1 MTLLGILLF
10 ILFML
15 PSTSVFAASS
25 VVAIKE
31 KEIVAIDL
39 EENNKVITLNKGEDF
54 FNPQIFDNKQFVAY
68 QDLKSNVYL
77 SKLNDPFDTIFQ
89 MSDVKSYAVYGNN
102 LIFSKTQGGIFLYD
116 MSKNKVISLIEKSKY
131 YYDELTIN
139 SQGLL
144 FAKKY
149 LIQEDSPVGIIQY
162 DFNKKM
168 ESLIIDYIPITKDD
182 IGMDPSIAKLST
194 NGELLYIWCE
204 PNSASQRMD
213 GVPLCV
219 YDVKTKE
226 FKTFNQIKMLVYPD
240 NLAIHPTNDNL
251 IAVINGTWRMMN
263 ENKQLQLFNP
273 MNEQIENITKPGIV
287 AMSPSFSQD
296 GTRLYYS
303 AGIEVKDQYTT
314 FVPGSNQIYVY
325 DLNTKKTE
333 KLTNDRTGFDFYPQD
348 IENEELLFLRFDKDH
363 QLSLV
368 RRENKGEESI
378 ILTNLLTTNFEI
390 YGYLDSYQIL
400 SVKY

>member
-1 MTLLGILLF
+1 MKKVILLF

-31 KEIVAIDL
+31 NEIVAIHL
-39 EENNKVITLNKGEDF
+39 EQNNKVITLNKGEDF
-54 FNPQIFDNKQFVAY
+54 FNPKIFDNKQFVAY

-89 MSDVKSYAVYGNN
+89 MSDVKSYTLYGNN
-102 LIFSKTQGGIFLYD
+102 LIFSKSEGGIFLYD

-149 LIQEDSPVGIIQY
+149 LIREYSPLGIIQY
-162 DFNKKM
+162 DLNKKT

-240 NLAIHPTNDNL
+240 NLAIHPTNDDL

-333 KLTNDRTGFDFYPQD
+333 KLTNDLTGFDFYPQE

-368 RRENKGEESI
+368 TRENKGEESI
-378 ILTNLLTTNFEI
+378 ILTNLLTTNFEV
-390 YGYLDSYQIL
+390 YGHLNSYQIL
-400 SVKY
+400 NVKY

>member
-1 MTLLGILLF
+1 MKKVILLF

-31 KEIVAIDL
+31 NEIVAIHL
-39 EENNKVITLNKGEDF
+39 EQNNKVITLNKGEDF
-54 FNPQIFDNKQFVAY
+54 FNPKIFDNKQFVAY

-89 MSDVKSYAVYGNN
+89 MSDVKSYTLYGNN
-102 LIFSKTQGGIFLYD
+102 LIFSKSEGGIFLYD

-149 LIQEDSPVGIIQY
+149 LIREYSPLGIIQY
-162 DFNKKM
+162 DLNKKT

-325 DLNTKKTE
+325 DLNMKKTE
-333 KLTNDRTGFDFYPQD
+333 KLTNDLTGFDFYPQE

-400 SVKY
+400 NVKY

>member
-1 MTLLGILLF
+1 MKKVILLF
-10 ILFML
+10 ILFIL

-116 MSKNKVISLIEKSKY
+116 MSKNKVISLIERSKY

-400 SVKY
+400 NVKY

>member
-1 MTLLGILLF
+1 MKKVILLF

-31 KEIVAIDL
+31 NEIVAIHL
-39 EENNKVITLNKGEDF
+39 EQNNKVITLNKGEDF
-54 FNPQIFDNKQFVAY
+54 FNPKIFDNKQFVAY

-89 MSDVKSYAVYGNN
+89 MSDVKSYTLYGNN
-102 LIFSKTQGGIFLYD
+102 LIFSKSEGGIFLYD

-149 LIQEDSPVGIIQY
+149 LIREYSPLGIIQY
-162 DFNKKM
+162 DLNKKT

-240 NLAIHPTNDNL
+240 NLAIHTTNDDL

-333 KLTNDRTGFDFYPQD
+333 KLTNDLTGFDFYPQD

-378 ILTNLLTTNFEI
+378 ILTNLLTTNFEV
-390 YGYLDSYQIL
+390 YGHLDSYQIL

>member
-1 MTLLGILLF
+1 MKKVILLF

-31 KEIVAIDL
+31 NEIVAIHL
-39 EENNKVITLNKGEDF
+39 EQNNKVITLNKGEDF
-54 FNPQIFDNKQFVAY
+54 FNPKIFDNKQFVAY

-89 MSDVKSYAVYGNN
+89 MSDVKSYTLYGNN
-102 LIFSKTQGGIFLYD
+102 LIFSKSEGGIFLYD

-149 LIQEDSPVGIIQY
+149 LIREYSPLGIIQY
-162 DFNKKM
+162 DLNKKT

-219 YDVKTKE
+219 YDVKIKE

-240 NLAIHPTNDNL
+240 NLAIHPTNDDL

-273 MNEQIENITKPGIV
+273 LNEQIENITKPGIV

-333 KLTNDRTGFDFYPQD
+333 KLTNDLTGFDFYPQE

-378 ILTNLLTTNFEI
+378 ILTNLLTTNFEV
-390 YGYLDSYQIL
+390 YGHLDSYQIL

>member
-1 MTLLGILLF
+1 MKKVILLF

-31 KEIVAIDL
+31 NEIVAIHL
-39 EENNKVITLNKGEDF
+39 EQNNKVITLNKGEDF

-116 MSKNKVISLIEKSKY
+116 MSKNKVISLIERSKY

-378 ILTNLLTTNFEI
+378 ILTNLLTTNFEV
-390 YGYLDSYQIL
+390 YGHLDSYQIL

>member
-1 MTLLGILLF
+1 MKKVILLF

-31 KEIVAIDL
+31 NEIVAIHL
-39 EENNKVITLNKGEDF
+39 EQNNKVITLNKGEDF
-54 FNPQIFDNKQFVAY
+54 FNPKIFDNKQFVAY

-89 MSDVKSYAVYGNN
+89 MSDVKSYTLYGNN
-102 LIFSKTQGGIFLYD
+102 LIFSKSEGGIFLYD

-149 LIQEDSPVGIIQY
+149 LIREYSPLGIIQY
-162 DFNKKM
+162 DLNKKT

-219 YDVKTKE
+219 YDVKIKE

-240 NLAIHPTNDNL
+240 NLAIHPTNDDL

-378 ILTNLLTTNFEI
+378 ILTNLLTTNFEV
-390 YGYLDSYQIL
+390 YGHLDSYQIL

>member
-1 MTLLGILLF
+1 MKKVILLF

-31 KEIVAIDL
+31 NEIVAIHL
-39 EENNKVITLNKGEDF
+39 EQNNKVITLNKGEDF
-54 FNPQIFDNKQFVAY
+54 FNPKIFDNKQFVAY

-89 MSDVKSYAVYGNN
+89 MSDVKSYTLYGNN
-102 LIFSKTQGGIFLYD
+102 LIFSKSEGGIFLYD

-149 LIQEDSPVGIIQY
+149 LIREYSPLGIIQY
-162 DFNKKM
+162 DLNKKT

-240 NLAIHPTNDNL
+240 NLAIHPTNDDL

-400 SVKY
+400 NVKY

>member
-1 MTLLGILLF
+1 MIKVIFLF

-31 KEIVAIDL
+31 NEIVAIHL
-39 EENNKVITLNKGEDF
+39 EQNNKVITLNKGEDF
-54 FNPQIFDNKQFVAY
+54 FNPKIFDNKQFVAY

-89 MSDVKSYAVYGNN
+89 MSDVKSYTLYGNN
-102 LIFSKTQGGIFLYD
+102 LIFSKSEGGIFLYD
-116 MSKNKVISLIEKSKY
+116 MSKNKVFSLIEKSKY

-149 LIQEDSPVGIIQY
+149 LIREYSPLGIIQY
-162 DFNKKM
+162 DLNKKT
-168 ESLIIDYIPITKDD
+168 ESFIIDYIPITKDD

-240 NLAIHPTNDNL
+240 NLAIHPTNDDL

-378 ILTNLLTTNFEI
+378 ILTNLLTTNFEV
-390 YGYLDSYQIL
+390 YGHLDSYQIL

>member
-1 MTLLGILLF
+1 MKKVILLF

-39 EENNKVITLNKGEDF
+39 EENNKVITLNKSEDF
-54 FNPQIFDNKQFVAY
+54 FNPKIFDNKHFVAY

-77 SKLNDPFDTIFQ
+77 SKLNHPFDTIFQ

-149 LIQEDSPVGIIQY
+149 LIREYLPLGIIQY
-162 DFNKKM
+162 DLNKKM
-168 ESLIIDYIPITKDD
+168 DSLIIDYIPITKDD

-219 YDVKTKE
+219 YDVKTKD
-226 FKTFNQIKMLVYPD
+226 FNKVNQIKMLVYPD
-240 NLAIHPTNDNL
+240 NLAIHPTNDDL

-263 ENKQLQLFNP
+263 ENKKLQLFNP

-303 AGIEVKDQYTT
+303 AGIEVKDQYTP

-325 DLNTKKTE
+325 DLNTKQTE
-333 KLTNDRTGFDFYPQD
+333 KLTNDLTGFDFYPQE

-378 ILTNLLTTNFEI
+378 ILTNLLTTNFEV
-390 YGYLDSYQIL
+390 YGHLDGYQIL

>member
-1 MTLLGILLF
+1 MKKVILLF

-31 KEIVAIDL
+31 NEIVAIHL
-39 EENNKVITLNKGEDF
+39 EQNNKVITLNKGEDF
-54 FNPQIFDNKQFVAY
+54 FNPKIFDNKQFVAY

-149 LIQEDSPVGIIQY
+149 LIREYSPLGIIQY
-162 DFNKKM
+162 DLNKKT

-240 NLAIHPTNDNL
+240 NLAIHPTNDDL

-263 ENKQLQLFNP
+263 ENKKLQLFNP

-333 KLTNDRTGFDFYPQD
+333 KLTNDLTGFDFYPQE

-378 ILTNLLTTNFEI
+378 ILTNLLTTNFEV
-390 YGYLDSYQIL
+390 YGHLDSYQIL

>member
-1 MTLLGILLF
+1 MKKVILLF

-116 MSKNKVISLIEKSKY
+116 MSKNKVISLIERSKY

-348 IENEELLFLRFDKDH
+348 IENEELLFLRFGKDH

-400 SVKY
+400 NVKY

>member
-1 MTLLGILLF
+1 MKKVILLF

-116 MSKNKVISLIEKSKY
+116 MSKNIVISLIERSKY

-240 NLAIHPTNDNL
+240 NLAIHPTNDDL

-400 SVKY
+400 NVKY

>member
-1 MTLLGILLF
+1 MKKVILLF

-54 FNPQIFDNKQFVAY
+54 FNPKIFDNKQFVAY

-149 LIQEDSPVGIIQY
+149 LIQEYSPVGIIQY
-162 DFNKKM
+162 DLNKKI

-240 NLAIHPTNDNL
+240 NLAIHPTNDDL

-333 KLTNDRTGFDFYPQD
+333 KLTNDLTGFDFYPPE

-378 ILTNLLTTNFEI
+378 ILTNLLTTNFEV
-390 YGYLDSYQIL
+390 YGHLDSYQIL

>member
-1 MTLLGILLF
+1 
-10 ILFML
+10 L

-116 MSKNKVISLIEKSKY
+116 MSKNKVISLIERSKY

-162 DFNKKM
+162 DLNKKM

-400 SVKY
+400 NVKY

>member
-1 MTLLGILLF
+1 MKKVILLF

-54 FNPQIFDNKQFVAY
+54 FNPKIFDNKQFVAY

-89 MSDVKSYAVYGNN
+89 MSDVKSYTLYGNN
-102 LIFSKTQGGIFLYD
+102 LIFSKSEGGIFLYD

-149 LIQEDSPVGIIQY
+149 LIREYSPLGIIQY
-162 DFNKKM
+162 DLNKKT

-240 NLAIHPTNDNL
+240 NLAIHPTNDDL

-333 KLTNDRTGFDFYPQD
+333 KLTNDLTGFDFYPQD

-400 SVKY
+400 NVKY

>member
-1 MTLLGILLF
+1 MKKVILLF

-31 KEIVAIDL
+31 NEIVAIHL
-39 EENNKVITLNKGEDF
+39 EQNNKVITLNKGEDF
-54 FNPQIFDNKQFVAY
+54 FNPKIFDNKQFVAY

-116 MSKNKVISLIEKSKY
+116 LSKNKVISLIEKSKY

-149 LIQEDSPVGIIQY
+149 LIREYSPLGIIQY
-162 DFNKKM
+162 DLNKKT

-240 NLAIHPTNDNL
+240 NLAIHPTNDDL

-333 KLTNDRTGFDFYPQD
+333 KLTNDLTGFDFYPQE

-400 SVKY
+400 NVKY

>member
-1 MTLLGILLF
+1 MKKVILLF
-10 ILFML
+10 ILLML

-31 KEIVAIDL
+31 NEIVAIHL
-39 EENNKVITLNKGEDF
+39 EQNNKVITLNKGEDF
-54 FNPQIFDNKQFVAY
+54 FNPKIFDNKQFVAY

-89 MSDVKSYAVYGNN
+89 MSDVKSYTLYGNN
-102 LIFSKTQGGIFLYD
+102 LIFSKSEGGIFLYD

-149 LIQEDSPVGIIQY
+149 LIREYSPLGIIQY
-162 DFNKKM
+162 DLNKKT

-240 NLAIHPTNDNL
+240 NLAIHPTNDDL

-333 KLTNDRTGFDFYPQD
+333 KLTNDLTGFDLYPQE

-378 ILTNLLTTNFEI
+378 ILTNLLTTNFEV
-390 YGYLDSYQIL
+390 YGHLNSYQIL
-400 SVKY
+400 NVKY

>member
-1 MTLLGILLF
+1 MKKVILLF

-54 FNPQIFDNKQFVAY
+54 FNPKIFDNKQFVAY

-149 LIQEDSPVGIIQY
+149 LIREYSPLGIIQY
-162 DFNKKM
+162 DLNKKT

-204 PNSASQRMD
+204 PNSASQRMV

-240 NLAIHPTNDNL
+240 NLAIHPTNDDL

-333 KLTNDRTGFDFYPQD
+333 KLTNDLTGFDFYPQE

-378 ILTNLLTTNFEI
+378 ILTNLLTTNFEV
-390 YGYLDSYQIL
+390 YGHLDSYQIL

>member
-1 MTLLGILLF
+1 MKKVILLF

-116 MSKNKVISLIEKSKY
+116 MSKNKVISLIERSKY

-149 LIQEDSPVGIIQY
+149 LIREYSPLGIIQY
-162 DFNKKM
+162 DLNKKT

-378 ILTNLLTTNFEI
+378 ILTNLLTTNFEV
-390 YGYLDSYQIL
+390 YGHLDSYQIL

>member
-1 MTLLGILLF
+1 MKKVILLF

-31 KEIVAIDL
+31 KEIVAIHL
-39 EENNKVITLNKGEDF
+39 EQNNKVITLNKGEDF
-54 FNPQIFDNKQFVAY
+54 FNPKIFDNKQFVAY

-89 MSDVKSYAVYGNN
+89 MSDVKSYTLYGNN
-102 LIFSKTQGGIFLYD
+102 LIFSKSEGGIFLYD

-149 LIQEDSPVGIIQY
+149 LIREYSPLGIIQY
-162 DFNKKM
+162 DLNKKT

-240 NLAIHPTNDNL
+240 NLAIHPTNYDL

-333 KLTNDRTGFDFYPQD
+333 KLTNDLTGFDFYPQE

-378 ILTNLLTTNFEI
+378 ILTNLLTTNFEV
-390 YGYLDSYQIL
+390 YGHLDSYQIL

>member
-1 MTLLGILLF
+1 MKKVILLF

-31 KEIVAIDL
+31 NEIVAIHL
-39 EENNKVITLNKGEDF
+39 EQNNKVITLNKGEDF
-54 FNPQIFDNKQFVAY
+54 FNPKIFDNKQFVAY

-240 NLAIHPTNDNL
+240 NLAIHPTNDDL

-400 SVKY
+400 NVKY

>member
-1 MTLLGILLF
+1 MKKVILLF

-31 KEIVAIDL
+31 NEIVAIHL
-39 EENNKVITLNKGEDF
+39 EQNNKVITLNKGEDF
-54 FNPQIFDNKQFVAY
+54 FNPKIFDNKQFVAY

-89 MSDVKSYAVYGNN
+89 MSDVKSYTLYGNN
-102 LIFSKTQGGIFLYD
+102 LIFSKSEGGIFLYD

-149 LIQEDSPVGIIQY
+149 LIREYSPLGIIQY
-162 DFNKKM
+162 DLNKKT

-240 NLAIHPTNDNL
+240 NLAIHPTNYDL

-333 KLTNDRTGFDFYPQD
+333 KLTNDLTGFDFYPQE

-378 ILTNLLTTNFEI
+378 ILTNLLTTNFEV
-390 YGYLDSYQIL
+390 YGHLDSYQIL

>member
-1 MTLLGILLF
+1 MKKVILLF

-31 KEIVAIDL
+31 NEIVAIHL
-39 EENNKVITLNKGEDF
+39 EQNNKVITLNKGEDF
-54 FNPQIFDNKQFVAY
+54 FNPKIFDNKQFVAY

-89 MSDVKSYAVYGNN
+89 MSDVKSYTLYGNN
-102 LIFSKTQGGIFLYD
+102 LIFSKSEGGIFLYD

-149 LIQEDSPVGIIQY
+149 LIREYSPLGIIQY
-162 DFNKKM
+162 DLNKKT

-240 NLAIHPTNDNL
+240 NLAIHPTNDDL

-333 KLTNDRTGFDFYPQD
+333 KLTNDLTGFDFYPQD

-378 ILTNLLTTNFEI
+378 ILTNLLTTNFEV
-390 YGYLDSYQIL
+390 YGHLDSYEIL

>member
-1 MTLLGILLF
+1 MKKVILLF

-31 KEIVAIDL
+31 NEIVAIHL
-39 EENNKVITLNKGEDF
+39 EQNNKVITLNKGEDF
-54 FNPQIFDNKQFVAY
+54 FNPKIFDNKQFVAY

-89 MSDVKSYAVYGNN
+89 MSDVKSYTLYGNN
-102 LIFSKTQGGIFLYD
+102 LIFSKSEGGIFLYD

-149 LIQEDSPVGIIQY
+149 LIREYSPLGIIQY
-162 DFNKKM
+162 DLNKKT

-226 FKTFNQIKMLVYPD
+226 FKTFNQIKMLVYLD
-240 NLAIHPTNDNL
+240 NLAIHPTNDDL

-303 AGIEVKDQYTT
+303 AGIEVKDQYTP

-333 KLTNDRTGFDFYPQD
+333 KLTNDLTGFDFYPQE

-378 ILTNLLTTNFEI
+378 ILTNLLTTNFEV
-390 YGYLDSYQIL
+390 YGHLDSYQIL

>member
-1 MTLLGILLF
+1 MKKVILLF

-54 FNPQIFDNKQFVAY
+54 FNPKIFDNKQFVAY

-89 MSDVKSYAVYGNN
+89 MSDVKSYTLYGNN
-102 LIFSKTQGGIFLYD
+102 LIFSKSEGGIFLYD

-333 KLTNDRTGFDFYPQD
+333 KLTNDLTGFDFYPQE

-400 SVKY
+400 NVKY

>member
-1 MTLLGILLF
+1 MKKVILLF

-31 KEIVAIDL
+31 NEIVAIHL
-39 EENNKVITLNKGEDF
+39 EQNNKVITLNKGEDF
-54 FNPQIFDNKQFVAY
+54 FNPKIFDNKQFVAY

-89 MSDVKSYAVYGNN
+89 MSDVKSYTLYGNN
-102 LIFSKTQGGIFLYD
+102 LIFSKSEGGIFLYD

-149 LIQEDSPVGIIQY
+149 LIREYSPLGIIQY
-162 DFNKKM
+162 DLNKKT

-240 NLAIHPTNDNL
+240 NLAIHPTNDDL

-378 ILTNLLTTNFEI
+378 ILTNLLTTNFEV
-390 YGYLDSYQIL
+390 YGHLDSYEIL

>member
-1 MTLLGILLF
+1 MKKVILLF

-31 KEIVAIDL
+31 NEIVAIHL
-39 EENNKVITLNKGEDF
+39 EQNNKVITLNKGEDF
-54 FNPQIFDNKQFVAY
+54 FNPKIFDNKQFVAY

-89 MSDVKSYAVYGNN
+89 MSDVKSYTLYGNN
-102 LIFSKTQGGIFLYD
+102 LIFSKSEGGIFLYD

-149 LIQEDSPVGIIQY
+149 LIREYSPLGIIQY
-162 DFNKKM
+162 DLNKKT

-219 YDVKTKE
+219 YDVKTNE

-240 NLAIHPTNDNL
+240 NLAIHPTNDDL

-333 KLTNDRTGFDFYPQD
+333 KLTNDLTDFDFYPQE

-378 ILTNLLTTNFEI
+378 ILTNLLTTNFEV
-390 YGYLDSYQIL
+390 YGHLDSYQIL

>member
-1 MTLLGILLF
+1 MKKVILLF

-31 KEIVAIDL
+31 NEIVAIHL
-39 EENNKVITLNKGEDF
+39 EQNNKVITLNKGEDF
-54 FNPQIFDNKQFVAY
+54 FNPKIFDNKQFVAY

-89 MSDVKSYAVYGNN
+89 MSDVKSYTLYGNN
-102 LIFSKTQGGIFLYD
+102 LIFSKSEGGIFLYD

-149 LIQEDSPVGIIQY
+149 LIREYSPLGIIQY
-162 DFNKKM
+162 DLNKKT

-240 NLAIHPTNDNL
+240 NLAIHPTNDDL

-333 KLTNDRTGFDFYPQD
+333 KLTNDLTDFDFYPQE

-368 RRENKGEESI
+368 RRENKCEESI
-378 ILTNLLTTNFEI
+378 ILTNLLTTNFEV
-390 YGYLDSYQIL
+390 YGHLDSYQIL

>member
-1 MTLLGILLF
+1 MKKVILLF

-116 MSKNKVISLIEKSKY
+116 MSKNKVISLIERSKY

-303 AGIEVKDQYTT
+303 AGLEVKDQYTT

-400 SVKY
+400 NVKY

>member
-1 MTLLGILLF
+1 MKKVILLF
-10 ILFML
+10 ILLML

-31 KEIVAIDL
+31 NEIVAIHL
-39 EENNKVITLNKGEDF
+39 EQNNKVITLNKGEDF
-54 FNPQIFDNKQFVAY
+54 FNPKIFDNKQFVAY

-89 MSDVKSYAVYGNN
+89 MSDVKSYTLYGNN
-102 LIFSKTQGGIFLYD
+102 LIFSKSEGGIFLYD

-149 LIQEDSPVGIIQY
+149 LIREYSPLGIIQY
-162 DFNKKM
+162 DLNKKT

-240 NLAIHPTNDNL
+240 NLVIHPTNDDL

-333 KLTNDRTGFDFYPQD
+333 KLTNDLTGFDLYPQE

-378 ILTNLLTTNFEI
+378 ILTNLLTTNFEV
-390 YGYLDSYQIL
+390 YGHLNSYQIL
-400 SVKY
+400 NVKY

>member
-1 MTLLGILLF
+1 MKKVILLF

-54 FNPQIFDNKQFVAY
+54 FNPKIFDNKQFVAY

-149 LIQEDSPVGIIQY
+149 LIREYSPLGIIQY
-162 DFNKKM
+162 DLNKKT

-240 NLAIHPTNDNL
+240 NLAIHPTNDDL

-333 KLTNDRTGFDFYPQD
+333 KLTNDLTGFDFYPQE

-378 ILTNLLTTNFEI
+378 ILTNLLTTNFEV
-390 YGYLDSYQIL
+390 YGHLDSYQIL

>member
-1 MTLLGILLF
+1 MKKVILLF

-54 FNPQIFDNKQFVAY
+54 FNPKIFDNKQFVAY

-116 MSKNKVISLIEKSKY
+116 MSKNKVISLIERSKY

-400 SVKY
+400 NVKY

>member
-1 MTLLGILLF
+1 MKKVILLF

-31 KEIVAIDL
+31 NEIVAIHL
-39 EENNKVITLNKGEDF
+39 EQNNKVITLNKGEDF
-54 FNPQIFDNKQFVAY
+54 FNPKIFDNKQFVAY

-89 MSDVKSYAVYGNN
+89 MSDVKSYTLYGNN
-102 LIFSKTQGGIFLYD
+102 LIFSKSEGGIFLYD

-149 LIQEDSPVGIIQY
+149 LIREYSPLGIIQY
-162 DFNKKM
+162 DLNKKT

-240 NLAIHPTNDNL
+240 NLAIHPTNDDL

-333 KLTNDRTGFDFYPQD
+333 KLTNDLTGFDFYPQE

-378 ILTNLLTTNFEI
+378 ILTNLLTTNFEV
-390 YGYLDSYQIL
+390 YGHVDSYQIL

>member
-1 MTLLGILLF
+1 
-10 ILFML
+10 
-15 PSTSVFAASS
+15 
-25 VVAIKE
+25 
-31 KEIVAIDL
+31 
-39 EENNKVITLNKGEDF
+39 
-54 FNPQIFDNKQFVAY
+54 
-68 QDLKSNVYL
+68 
-77 SKLNDPFDTIFQ
+77 

-149 LIQEDSPVGIIQY
+149 LIREYSPLGIIQY
-162 DFNKKM
+162 DLNKKT

-240 NLAIHPTNDNL
+240 NLAIHPTNDDL

-333 KLTNDRTGFDFYPQD
+333 KLTNDLTGFDFYPQE

-378 ILTNLLTTNFEI
+378 ILTNLLTTNFEV
-390 YGYLDSYQIL
+390 YGHLDSYQIL

>member
-1 MTLLGILLF
+1 MKKVILLF

-116 MSKNKVISLIEKSKY
+116 MSKNKVISLIERSKY

-240 NLAIHPTNDNL
+240 NLAIHPTNDDL

-400 SVKY
+400 NVKY